1 MSMKVMNNI
10 KVLYFDRID
19 MSEEMNVIKISKSRE

>member
-1 MSMKVMNNI
+1 MKVMNNI

-19 MSEEMNVIKISKSRE
+19 MSEEMNVVKISKSRE

>member
-1 MSMKVMNNI
+1 MNNI

-19 MSEEMNVIKISKSRE
+19 VSEEIDANKKIGFKLQANV